1 MKIKEGFMLKQV
13 CEEFMVVPVGAA
25 SVDFKSVIRLNETGA
40 FLWKLMAEKDCTE
53 EELVEAL
60 LAEYDVAREIAANDV
75 HRIVEQLRESNIFV

>member
-40 FLWKLMAEKDCTE
+40 FLWNLLEKGATKEDM
-53 EELVEAL
+53 LKDIL
-60 LAEYDVAREIAANDV
+60 DEYDVSAEIASADIDTFILKLNDAG
-75 HRIVEQLRESNIFV
+75 IID

>member
-40 FLWKLMAEKDCTE
+40 FLWNLLEKGATKEDM
-53 EELVEAL
+53 LKDIL
-60 LAEYDVAREIAANDV
+60 DEYDVSAEIASAD
-75 HRIVEQLRESNIFV
+75 IDTFILKLTDAGIID

>member
-40 FLWKLMAEKDCTE
+40 FLWNLLEKGATKEDM
-53 EELVEAL
+53 LKDIL
-60 LAEYDVAREIAANDV
+60 DEYDVSEEIASAD
-75 HRIVEQLRESNIFV
+75 IDTFILKLTDAGIID

>member
-40 FLWKLMAEKDCTE
+40 FLWNLLEKGATKEDM
-53 EELVEAL
+53 LKDNL
-60 LAEYDVAREIAANDV
+60 DEYDVSAEIASAD
-75 HRIVEQLRESNIFV
+75 IDTFILKLTDAGIID

>member
-40 FLWKLMAEKDCTE
+40 FLWNLLEKGATKE
-53 EELVEAL
+53 EMLKDIL
-60 LAEYDVAREIAANDV
+60 DEYDVSAEIASAD
-75 HRIVEQLRESNIFV
+75 IDTFILKLTDAGIID